1 MALGADEALSLLADL
16 CREPQETPW
25 LEFKENKADPQEI
38 GEYVSA
44 LSNAAV
50 LAGRGRGYLVWGV
63 RDSDHQIVGTTFRP
77 ESAKVGN
84 EDLVPWLTR
93 GLDPQVTI
101 SFNSLVA
108 GSSPVVILDIAAAR
122 ERPVGFYGKE
132 YIRVGSY
139 KKLLRENPDYERRL
153 WRTFEREVFET
164 GVARNRLRVEDILT
178 LLDYP
183 AYFQLL
189 NSPLPEN
196 RDGILDRLHRDKLI
210 QPSQVGWAVTNLG
223 AVLFARSL
231 ADFDTVARKHVRVV
245 QYRGNNRVETIR
257 EQQGDRGYAA
267 GFEGLIS
274 FVNGLLPKNEI
285 IGQALRSEQSL
296 YPELAVREL
305 VANMLVHQ
313 DFSITG
319 TGPMIEIFTNR
330 MEITNPGAPIID
342 ALRFVDHP
350 PQSRNEALASML
362 RRARICEER
371 GTGWDKVA
379 AQAEFYQLPA
389 PYVEVTS
396 DHTKAVLLAPRALT
410 QMAREDRVRAVYL
423 HACLRHVTGERTTNA
438 SIRKRFGIANSNS
451 PQASRLLNEG
461 MDKGLIELYDPDLS
475 LLTSAAIGGLRGCDL
490 R

>member
-1 MALGADEALSLLADL
+1 MPLGLDEARSLLADL
-16 CREPQETPW
+16 CREPRETTW

-38 GEYVSA
+38 GEYISA

-50 LAGRGRGYLVWGV
+50 LAGRGRAYMVWGV
-63 RDSDHQIVGTTFRP
+63 RDSDHQVVGTTFRP
-77 ESAKVGN
+77 ELAKVGN
-84 EDLVPWLTR
+84 EDIEAWLTR

-101 SFNSLVA
+101 SFVPFAA
-108 GSSPVVILDIAAAR
+108 GSSRVVILEVAAAR
-122 ERPVGFYGKE
+122 ERPVGFNGKE
-132 YIRVGSY
+132 YVRVGSY
-139 KKLLRENPDYERRL
+139 KKPLRSYPEYERRL
-153 WRTFEREVFET
+153 WRMFEREVFET
-164 GVARNRLRVEDILT
+164 GLARDRLRVEDVLG

-189 NSPLPEN
+189 GTPLPEN

-231 ADFDTVARKHVRVV
+231 TDFDSVARKHVRVV

-267 GFEGLIS
+267 GFEGLIG

-285 IGQALRSEQSL
+285 IGQALRSEQAL

-313 DFSITG
+313 DFSIVG
-319 TGPMIEIFTNR
+319 AGPMVEIFSNR

-379 AQAEFYQLPA
+379 QQAEFYQLPA
-389 PYVEVTS
+389 PYIEVTS
-396 DHTKAVLLAPRALT
+396 DHTKAVLLAPRPLT

-438 SIRKRFGIANSNS
+438 SIRKRFGIPNSNS
-451 PQASRLLNEG
+451 PQASRLLNEALDAG
-461 MDKGLIELYDPDLS
+461 MIDLYDS
-475 LLTSAAIGGLRGCDL
+475 TSGYRNRQYVPFWAGHRVT
-490 R
+490 